1 MTPRLSRRHL
11 LQYGTFALGS
21 SIITACT
28 GNPADPKAE
37 KTPEGLDKVTMV
49 TDWLAQAEHGGFY
62 QALATGIYE
71 QYGLAVTLRM
81 GGPQVSGSQLLLG
94 GVVDFAMSNSTQA
107 INAVA
112 QQAPIVSV
120 AAMFQKD
127 PRCII
132 AHPDPAVKDLADLQ
146 GRPIFVTQASINDF
160 WGLLA
165 NRYGFTDSQ
174 RRVYNFNPAPFLA
187 DPISSQQGYVTSEP
201 FTLAKE
207 MGAEPIVFLL
217 ADYGYSPYATT
228 IDTTRAVIEQKPD
241 VVKRFVQAT
250 SEGWQSYLRDATPA
264 NELIRKD
271 HPEMPQELLEYGVS
285 KLKEYGIVRSG
296 DAEANG
302 IGYMTAD
309 RWKGFFDSMV
319 EWGVY
324 KTDVPYE
331 SAFVLDFVQDL
342 PTAG

>member
-1 MTPRLSRRHL
+1 MIPRLSRRQL
-11 LQYGTFALGS
+11 LQYGTFAIGS
-21 SIITACT
+21 SVITACA
-28 GNPADPKAE
+28 GNSADPQAE
-37 KTPEGLDKVTMV
+37 KTPDGLDKVTMV

-62 QALATGIYE
+62 QALAAGIYE
-71 QYGLAVTLRM
+71 KYGLSVTLRM

-94 GVVDFAMSNSTQA
+94 GVADFAMSNSTQA

-112 QQAPIVSV
+112 QKAPIVTV

-132 AHPDPAVKDLADLQ
+132 AHPNTTVEDLGDLKD
-146 GRPIFVTQASINDF
+146 RPIFVTQASVNDF
-160 WGLLA
+160 WGLLS
-165 NRYGFTDSQ
+165 NRYGFTDKQ

-187 DPISSQQGYVTSEP
+187 DNTSSQQGYITSEP
-201 FTLAKE
+201 FTLSQELGEK
-207 MGAEPIVFLL
+207 PVVFLL

-228 IDTTRAVIEQKPD
+228 IDTTRAVIDKKPD
-241 VVKRFVQAT
+241 VVKRFVQAS
-250 SEGWQSYLRDATPA
+250 SEGWQSYLKDPTPA
-264 NELIRKD
+264 NKLIRKD
-271 HPEMPQELLEYGVS
+271 HPEMPEDLLDYGVS
-285 KLKEYGIVRSG
+285 TLKEYGIVRSG

-324 KTDVPYE
+324 DTDVPYE